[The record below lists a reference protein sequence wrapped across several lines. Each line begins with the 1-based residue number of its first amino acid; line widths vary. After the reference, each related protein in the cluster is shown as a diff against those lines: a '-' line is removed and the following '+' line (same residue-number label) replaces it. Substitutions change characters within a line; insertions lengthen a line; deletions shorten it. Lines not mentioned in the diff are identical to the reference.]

1 MEYEGEKSS
10 TKKRKPSQNCWH
22 VDNTH
27 KTDIVNNA
35 QSAHELAHLGMDVLK
50 TELRQRGL
58 KCGGESTLKNTNLRI
73 FLNEWNAH
81 SYEAYFEG
89 EIMNLIY

>member
-1 MEYEGEKSS
+1 MEYDGAKHEPS

-58 KCGGESTLKNTNLRI
+58 KCGGESTGD
-73 FLNEWNAH
+73 NA
-81 SYEAYFEG
+81 
-89 EIMNLIY
+89 